1 MKACKSH
8 NWKDELQPLRV
19 KTDLN
24 GQCAQHL
31 PVHLN
36 RGIGVA
42 FYPHPVGH
50 LNTHVRVKADKS
62 TSERGKL
69 PQSN

>member
-1 MKACKSH
+1 MKARKLH
-8 NWKDELQPLRV
+8 NWNDELQLLLV

-24 GQCAQHL
+24 RQSAQHL
-31 PVHLN
+31 PVHLDW
-36 RGIGVA
+36 GIGVA

-50 LNTHVRVKADKS
+50 LNTHARVKADKS
-62 TSERGKL
+62 TSERRKL